1 MVKWQAMEISRAAE
15 SLSGAIRFQ
24 TVSRLDYSVTDP
36 APFRAFESWLARRY
50 PLCAKSLG
58 MKRVGE
64 WGILFSWRGGD
75 PLLKPFLLMAH
86 YDVVDSGEGWTKVPW
101 AGEISG
107 GFVWGRGA
115 FDDKLVLVS
124 VMDAAESL
132 LREGF
137 SPRQGFAIAL
147 GGDEEVGGSRGA
159 AAIGAFLAERGLSFE
174 FCVDEGGAIMEGAL
188 PFLTRPA
195 ALIGLAEKGHVNI
208 ELSARGKSGHAS
220 APGRD
225 QAVLRL
231 AKAISA
237 LGKRPF
243 PVRMTDSLSAFLR
256 AAAEEADFPL
266 SFILSRPRFFSG
278 AIAASLGGNPQAAA
292 MFRTTL
298 AFTMLQGSGKEN
310 VLPDAAKANVNAR
323 IIPGESIASCLDA
336 ISRVVGKFGV
346 EASVKDWG
354 QANEPLP
361 ESSSSSKAYAR
372 ISALLRKAVPACVP
386 MPYLVTV
393 GTDTRHYLPVCDSAY
408 RITPALLD
416 SGELARM
423 HSYDERVSLE
433 NIDRCVE
440 FYRGLMKGGAD
451 EQGGR

>member
-1 MVKWQAMEISRAAE
+1 MEISRAAE
-15 SLSGAIRFQ
+15 SLSEAIRFQ
-24 TVSRLDYSVTDP
+24 TVSHLDYSVADP

-50 PLCAKSLG
+50 PRCAKSLG

-64 WGILFSWRGGD
+64 WGILFSWRGSD
-75 PLLKPFLLMAH
+75 PGLKPFLLMAH
-86 YDVVDSGEGWTKVPW
+86 YDVVDSGEGWTKDPW
-101 AGEISG
+101 RGEISA

-124 VMDAAESL
+124 ILDAAESL

-137 SPRQGFAIAL
+137 APRQGFVVAL

-159 AAIGAFLAERGLSFE
+159 AAIGALLAERGIGFE
-174 FCVDEGGAIMEGAL
+174 FCIDEGGAIMEGAL
-188 PFLTRPA
+188 PFLERPA
-195 ALIGLAEKGHVNI
+195 ALVGLAEKGHVNI

-225 QAVLRL
+225 QAVIRL
-231 AKAISA
+231 AKAIAA

-243 PVRMTDSLSAFLR
+243 PVRMTDSLAAFLR
-256 AAAEEADFPL
+256 AAAKETGFPL
-266 SFILSRPRFFSG
+266 SFILSRPRLFALS
-278 AIAASLGGNPQAAA
+278 IAASLAGNPQASA
-292 MFRTTL
+292 MFRTTM
-298 AFTMLQGSGKEN
+298 AFTMLEGSGKEN
-310 VLPDAAKANVNAR
+310 VLPDEAKANVNVR
-323 IIPGESIASCLDA
+323 IIPGESIASCLGSIYSVA
-336 ISRVVGKFGV
+336 RKFGV
-346 EASVKDWG
+346 TALVKDWG

-361 ESSSSSKAYAR
+361 ESSSSSKAYSR
-372 ISALLRKAVPACVP
+372 ITALLRTAVPACVP

-393 GTDTRHYLPVCDSAY
+393 GTDTRHYLPVCDSVY

-423 HSYDERVSLE
+423 HSSDERVSLE

-440 FYRGLMKGGAD
+440 FYRGLMKGETD
-451 EQGGR
+451 E